1 MLTLLLSQLNNPNT
15 NNSTACIYFYR
26 QVVALLIKKLF
37 IFIFSFT
44 VLFTVPLY
52 SYGYC
57 EANIS
62 AESSVV
68 INADTEEI
76 IFEKNGF
83 SKKSMASTT
92 KIMTCLLAI
101 ESGKLSD
108 EVTVTG
114 KIHSDGSSVGLKE
127 GNVLT
132 LENLVYA
139 MMLESGNDAAE
150 VTAEFLSGSEERFS
164 DLMNKK
170 AREIG
175 MKNTNFVTA
184 SGLDDDEHYSS
195 AYDMALLGAYAVRNP
210 VFRRF
215 CSTNAKTVDFVNPG
229 YSVTFSN
236 HNKLLKYCEGV
247 FGIKTGFTKKSGRCL
262 VSACKRDGVT
272 LICVTLNAPNDWDDH
287 EKLYDTCFSQ
297 LKTNNADCCFS
308 ENLRVY
314 GSDKSAIRAKTT
326 EDFYVFASLSD
337 AKTETQTVISK
348 ILYAPIKAG
357 DIIGETRFVYDSK
370 VIHSVPIV
378 AIEDAECIEGKLEK
392 KMNFIEKIIYKY
404 KNRKENI
411 YDRRKSQAP
420 EISR

>member
-1 MLTLLLSQLNNPNT
+1 MLTHLLNLLNNPNT

-26 QVVALLIKKLF
+26 QVVALLIKKLY
-37 IFIFSFT
+37 IFIFFFA

-57 EANIS
+57 EADIS

-68 INADTEEI
+68 INADTKEI
-76 IFEKNGF
+76 IFKKNAF
-83 SKKSMASTT
+83 KKKSMASTT

-132 LENLVYA
+132 LQTLVYA

-150 VTAEFLSGSEERFS
+150 VTAEYLSGSEERFS
-164 DLMNKK
+164 DSMNKK

-175 MKNTNFVTA
+175 MMNTNFVTA
-184 SGLDDDEHYSS
+184 SGLDSEEHYST
-195 AYDMALLGAYAVRNP
+195 AYDMALLGAYAVGNP

-215 CSTNAKTVDFVNPG
+215 CSTDVKTVEFINPG
-229 YSVTFSN
+229 YSISFSN
-236 HNKLLKYCEGV
+236 HNKLLRYCDGV

-262 VSACKRDGVT
+262 VSACERGGIT

-287 EKLYDTCFSQ
+287 ERLYDICFSQ
-297 LKTNNADCCFS
+297 LKTNNADCRFS
-308 ENLRVY
+308 ESLKVY
-314 GSDKSAIRAKTT
+314 GSNKALIKAEST
-326 EDFYVFASLSD
+326 EDSYVFASLLNTE
-337 AKTETQTVISK
+337 AETQTVIPK

-357 DIIGETRFVYDSK
+357 DIIGETRLVCDGK
-370 VIHSVPIV
+370 VIHAVPIV
-378 AIEDAECIEGKLEK
+378 AAEDAECIEGKTQK

-404 KNRKENI
+404 KNRKE
-411 YDRRKSQAP
+411 KLL
-420 EISR
+420 